1 MRTDKLTLGF
11 SYLRLSNEEAQGG
24 ESSSITNQRM
34 IVQNYCKQNGIT
46 LVKEFVD
53 DGYSG
58 GNFDRPAFQK
68 MMHELEQGK
77 ANTVITKDLSRLGRD
92 MREASYYAEQF
103 FPEHGI
109 HYIAIADNF
118 DTNRENI
125 MAPFL
130 FAMNEVY
137 LRDGSRKVKDVLRS
151 KRENGQ
157 YCACPPYGYRKD
169 DDDKHRLAPDEAT
182 APVVLRI
189 FEQAANGDSSRKI
202 ALDLNND
209 GVIPPLKYRV
219 LYRDEF
225 SAEGAARAS
234 DLWNYTT
241 VKRILKNPVYLGH
254 TLLGKSK
261 KVSVKSKKKIPVP
274 REDWA
279 VTENTHP
286 PLVSNVLY
294 ERAQANLG
302 RGSRDYR
309 AYDHVRKSIFSGI
322 AVCARCGYSLCS
334 CGTVYKGEREKYW
347 YLSCTHQRQD
357 IANPCEGV
365 RVRYADLL
373 QIVRQELNALL
384 TMSDE
389 QVEIMVRKALKRF
402 GDEESRK
409 AKKLQKEQA
418 EARLV
423 TIDKIV
429 TKLYTDNAEGRLD
442 DERLRRLVGEL
453 EKESAGLRSLL
464 DARRMPDTAQETE
477 DNYTRFFA
485 LARQYTHIEKLDR
498 ETLQTF
504 VERIEVGP
512 KELPEGQQKAASRS
526 QPYRQRIRIF
536 YRFIGEMD
544 GDATRDL
551 PLDVPYDKNSDA
563 SILNTAA
570 SVNLE
575 QDPA

>member
-46 LVKEFVD
+46 LVREFVD

-68 MMHELEQGK
+68 MMRELEQGK

-261 KVSVKSKKKIPVP
+261 KVSVKSKKKVPVP
-274 REDWA
+274 RDDWA

-322 AVCARCGYSLCS
+322 AVCAKCGYSLCS

-384 TMSDE
+384 TMTDE
-389 QVEIMVRKALKRF
+389 QVEIMVHKALKRF

-464 DARRMPDTAQETE
+464 DARRTPDTAQETE

-485 LARQYTHIEKLDR
+485 LARQYTHIEKMDR

-551 PLDVPYDKNSDA
+551 PLDVPYDKNGDVF
-563 SILNTAA
+563 ILNTAA